1 MYQLKQ
7 KNFVIVY
14 KVKITQYLNLMPQK
28 TLRFKIH
35 QDGRVEET
43 VEGFTGNSCNEATKN
58 LEDALGKVT
67 VKNKTSDAFISNEN
81 ENLKQLNNE
90 SNVTF

>member
-7 KNFVIVY
+7 NIFVILY
-14 KVKITQYLNLMPQK
+14 KVKVLKYLNLMPQK

-35 QDGRVEET
+35 QDGRVEES

-67 VKNKTSDAFISNEN
+67 VKNKTSDAFISNQN
-81 ENLKQLNNE
+81 ENLTQLNNE

>member
-7 KNFVIVY
+7 NIFVILY
-14 KVKITQYLNLMPQK
+14 KVKSNKCLNLMPQK
-28 TLRFKIH
+28 TLRFKIY

-43 VEGFTGNSCNEATKN
+43 VDGFTGNSCNEATRN
-58 LEDALGKVT
+58 LENALGKVT
-67 VKNKTSDAFISNEN
+67 VKNKTSDAFISNQN
-81 ENLKQLNNE
+81 ETLKQLNKE

>member
-7 KNFVIVY
+7 KNFVILY
-14 KVKITQYLNLMPQK
+14 KVKVLILNLMPQK

-67 VKNKTSDAFISNEN
+67 VKNKTSDAFISNQN

>member
-1 MYQLKQ
+1 
-7 KNFVIVY
+7 
-14 KVKITQYLNLMPQK
+14 MPQK

-43 VEGFTGNSCNEATKN
+43 VEGFTGSSCNDATRN
-58 LEDALGKVT
+58 LENALGEVI
-67 VKNKTSDAFISNEN
+67 VKRKTPDAFISNKN

>member
-1 MYQLKQ
+1 
-7 KNFVIVY
+7 
-14 KVKITQYLNLMPQK
+14 MPQK

-43 VEGFTGNSCNEATKN
+43 VEGFIGNSCNEATTN
-58 LEDALGKVT
+58 LENALGKVT
-67 VKNKTSDAFISNEN
+67 VKNKRSDAFISNEN

>member
-1 MYQLKQ
+1 
-7 KNFVIVY
+7 
-14 KVKITQYLNLMPQK
+14 MPQK

-43 VEGFTGNSCNEATKN
+43 VDGFIGSSCNEATKN
-58 LEDALGKVT
+58 LEDALGTVT
-67 VKNKTSDAFISNEN
+67 VKKKTSDAFISNQS
-81 ENLKQLNNE
+81 ENLTQLNKE

>member
-1 MYQLKQ
+1 
-7 KNFVIVY
+7 
-14 KVKITQYLNLMPQK
+14 MPQK

-43 VEGFTGNSCNEATKN
+43 VEGFIGNSCNEATKN
-58 LEDALGKVT
+58 LEEVLGKVT
-67 VKNKTSDAFISNEN
+67 VKKKTSDAFISNEN
-81 ENLKQLNNE
+81 ENFKLLNNE

>member
-1 MYQLKQ
+1 
-7 KNFVIVY
+7 
-14 KVKITQYLNLMPQK
+14 MPQK

-43 VEGFTGNSCNEATKN
+43 LEGFTGDSCYEATKN
-58 LEDALGKVT
+58 LEDSLGKVT
-67 VKNKTSDAFISNEN
+67 VKNKKFEAFISNQN
-81 ENLKQLNNE
+81 ENLKKLNNE

>member
-1 MYQLKQ
+1 
-7 KNFVIVY
+7 
-14 KVKITQYLNLMPQK
+14 MPQK

-43 VEGFTGNSCNEATKN
+43 VEGFIGNSCDEATKT
-58 LEDALGKVT
+58 LEDSLGKVT
-67 VKNKTSDAFISNEN
+67 VKNKTSGAFISIQNG
-81 ENLKQLNNE
+81 NLKQLNTE

>member
-1 MYQLKQ
+1 
-7 KNFVIVY
+7 
-14 KVKITQYLNLMPQK
+14 MPQK

-43 VEGFTGNSCNEATKN
+43 VEGFTGNSCNEVTRN
-58 LEDALGKVT
+58 LENALGKVT
-67 VKNKTSDAFISNEN
+67 VKNKTSEAFISNQIET
-81 ENLKQLNNE
+81 LKQLNKE

>member
-1 MYQLKQ
+1 
-7 KNFVIVY
+7 
-14 KVKITQYLNLMPQK
+14 MPQK

-43 VEGFTGNSCNEATKN
+43 VEGFTGYSCNEATKH

-67 VKNKTSDAFISNEN
+67 VKNKTSDAYISNQN
-81 ENLKQLNNE
+81 EILKQLNNE

>member
-1 MYQLKQ
+1 
-7 KNFVIVY
+7 
-14 KVKITQYLNLMPQK
+14 MPQK

-43 VEGFTGNSCNEATKN
+43 VEGFTGSSCNEATRN
-58 LEDALGKVT
+58 IENSLGKVT
-67 VKNKTSDAFISNEN
+67 VKNKTSDAFISNQH
-81 ENLKQLNNE
+81 ENLKQLNTE

>member
-7 KNFVIVY
+7 NIFVILY
-14 KVKITQYLNLMPQK
+14 KVKTTQYLNLMPQK

-58 LEDALGKVT
+58 LEDNLGKVT
-67 VKNKTSDAFISNEN
+67 VKNKTSDAFISNQS
-81 ENLKQLNNE
+81 ENLTQLNNE

>member
-1 MYQLKQ
+1 
-7 KNFVIVY
+7 
-14 KVKITQYLNLMPQK
+14 MPQK

-43 VEGFTGNSCNEATKN
+43 VEGFTGNSCNEATRR
-58 LEDALGKVT
+58 LEDSLGKVT
-67 VKNKTSDAFISNEN
+67 VKNKTSDAFISPNK
-81 ENLKQLNNE
+81 NLQQLNNE

>member
-7 KNFVIVY
+7 KNFVILY
-14 KVKITQYLNLMPQK
+14 KVKIIQYLNLMPQK

-67 VKNKTSDAFISNEN
+67 VKNKTSDAFISNQS
-81 ENLKQLNNE
+81 ENLSQLNNK

>member
-1 MYQLKQ
+1 M
-7 KNFVIVY
+7 V
-14 KVKITQYLNLMPQK
+14 QK

-43 VEGFTGNSCNEATKN
+43 VEGFAGNSCNEATKN
-58 LEDALGKVT
+58 LENSLGKVT
-67 VKNKTSDAFISNEN
+67 VKKKTTDAFIPNHSEN
-81 ENLKQLNNE
+81 FKQLNTE

>member
-1 MYQLKQ
+1 
-7 KNFVIVY
+7 
-14 KVKITQYLNLMPQK
+14 MPQK

-43 VEGFTGNSCNEATKN
+43 VEGFTGISCNEATRN
-58 LEDALGKVT
+58 LENSLGKVT
-67 VKNKTSDAFISNEN
+67 VKNKKSDAFISNQN
-81 ENLKQLNNE
+81 ENLKQFNKE

>member
-1 MYQLKQ
+1 M
-7 KNFVIVY
+7 
-14 KVKITQYLNLMPQK
+14 TQK

-43 VEGFTGNSCNEATKN
+43 VEVFIGNSCNEATKN

-67 VKNKTSDAFISNEN
+67 VKNKTSDAFISNQS
-81 ENLKQLNNE
+81 ENLTQLNNE

>member
-1 MYQLKQ
+1 
-7 KNFVIVY
+7 
-14 KVKITQYLNLMPQK
+14 MPQK

-58 LEDALGKVT
+58 LEDALGNVIA
-67 VKNKTSDAFISNEN
+67 KNIKSDAFISNEN

>member
-1 MYQLKQ
+1 
-7 KNFVIVY
+7 
-14 KVKITQYLNLMPQK
+14 MPQR

-43 VEGFTGNSCNEATKN
+43 VEGFNGNACNSATKN
-58 LEDALGKVT
+58 VEDALGKVT
-67 VKNKTSDAFISNEN
+67 VKNKTSEAFIS
-81 ENLKQLNNE
+81 KQSEKSIQINSE

>member
-1 MYQLKQ
+1 
-7 KNFVIVY
+7 
-14 KVKITQYLNLMPQK
+14 MPQK

-43 VEGFTGNSCNEATKN
+43 VEGFIGNTCNDATKN
-58 LEDALGKVT
+58 IENALGEVKVT
-67 VKNKTSDAFISNEN
+67 KKLTEAFISNQTKK
-81 ENLKQLNNE
+81 LQQLNKE

>member
-1 MYQLKQ
+1 
-7 KNFVIVY
+7 
-14 KVKITQYLNLMPQK
+14 MPQK

-43 VEGFTGNSCNEATKN
+43 VEGFTGDSCNEATKN
-58 LEDALGKVT
+58 LEDALGEVT
-67 VKNKTSDAFISNEN
+67 VKNKRSDAFISNQS
-81 ENLKQLNNE
+81 ENLKHLNNE

>member
-1 MYQLKQ
+1 
-7 KNFVIVY
+7 
-14 KVKITQYLNLMPQK
+14 MPQK

-43 VEGFTGNSCNEATKN
+43 VEGFTGNSCNDATRK

-67 VKNKTSDAFISNEN
+67 VKSKTSDAFISNKS
-81 ENLKQLNNE
+81 ENLIQLIND

>member
-1 MYQLKQ
+1 
-7 KNFVIVY
+7 
-14 KVKITQYLNLMPQK
+14 MPQK

-43 VEGFTGNSCNEATKN
+43 VEGFTGISCNEATKN
-58 LEDALGKVT
+58 LAKALGEVT
-67 VKNKTSDAFISNEN
+67 VKNKSSEAFISNQN

>member
-1 MYQLKQ
+1 
-7 KNFVIVY
+7 
-14 KVKITQYLNLMPQK
+14 MPQK

-58 LEDALGKVT
+58 LENSLGEVT
-67 VKNKTSDAFISNEN
+67 VKNKTSDAFIANQS
-81 ENLKQLNNE
+81 ENLTQLNNE

>member
-1 MYQLKQ
+1 
-7 KNFVIVY
+7 
-14 KVKITQYLNLMPQK
+14 MPQK

-43 VEGFTGNSCNEATKN
+43 VEGFIGDSCNEVTKN
-58 LEDALGKVT
+58 LENALGKVT
-67 VKNKTSDAFISNEN
+67 VKAKTSDAFISNQN
-81 ENLKQLNNE
+81 ENLKQFNKE

>member
-1 MYQLKQ
+1 
-7 KNFVIVY
+7 
-14 KVKITQYLNLMPQK
+14 MPQK

-43 VEGFTGNSCNEATKN
+43 VDGFVGNSCNEATKN
-58 LEDALGKVT
+58 LEEALGKVT
-67 VKNKTSDAFISNEN
+67 VKNKKSDAFISNQN
-81 ENLKQLNNE
+81 EKFQQLNNE

>member
-1 MYQLKQ
+1 
-7 KNFVIVY
+7 
-14 KVKITQYLNLMPQK
+14 MPQK

-43 VEGFTGNSCNEATKN
+43 VEGFTGSSCNDATRN
-58 LEDALGKVT
+58 LEKALGKVT
-67 VKNKTSDAFISNEN
+67 VKNKTSDAFISNKN
-81 ENLKQLNNE
+81 ENLNQLNQE

>member
-1 MYQLKQ
+1 
-7 KNFVIVY
+7 
-14 KVKITQYLNLMPQK
+14 MPQK

-43 VEGFTGNSCNEATKN
+43 VEGFIGNSCNEATKN
-58 LEDALGKVT
+58 LENSLGKVT
-67 VKNKTSDAFISNEN
+67 VKKQTSVAFISNQS
-81 ENLKQLNNE
+81 ENLTQLNNE

>member
-1 MYQLKQ
+1 
-7 KNFVIVY
+7 
-14 KVKITQYLNLMPQK
+14 MPQK

-58 LEDALGKVT
+58 LESALGEVT
-67 VKNKTSDAFISNEN
+67 VKNKTSDAFISNQNKNSKLLN
-81 ENLKQLNNE
+81 EE